1 MSKYGVSLILL
12 VEDEAIIAMEEAM
25 ILRSEGY
32 EVVQAFS
39 GEEAVLIAGRR
50 NASIDM
56 ILMDIDLGS
65 GIDGTEAARQ
75 ILEFCDIPIVFL
87 SSHTEKEIVDKT
99 EKITSYGY
107 IVKNFPPII
116 LNTSIKMAHKLYLE
130 KKRVKESNDALAEMN
145 ENLKAVNSELIK
157 WRLEEEKRSKELRE
171 SDRRFRSIVEG
182 APVPIFIQTDKKFAF
197 LNHTA
202 LKLFG
207 AVDHAELIGK
217 NVFERFHPDY
227 HDKINERI
235 KKINEKGSP
244 VRDFFKQRFI
254 RLDGSEVWVETV
266 GEPVEYEGKKGAIVF
281 AREIAAASNAGDA
294 LLAEESHYDSLFENN
309 HAVML
314 LIDPESGQIYDSNPA
329 AVRFYGWTR
338 EEICRMKISEIN
350 TLSIEE
356 IKAEMN
362 LAVKLKRNHF
372 HFKHRLADGSV
383 RNVEVYS
390 GPITVKGKHLLYSIV
405 YDITE
410 RLAAEDKIKA
420 LLAEKEIIV
429 KEVHH
434 RVKNNLNTIC
444 SFLNLQSAKSTNP
457 ETHEALSEACGRVRS
472 MGILYERLSFSEYD
486 GKMRVNEYFPALI
499 RNITEAFGLGEEIL
513 IESVFDE
520 SEIKT
525 KTMFS
530 LGIIVTEL
538 VSNSIKYA
546 FSDKKYGKITV
557 RIYSDKEKFYLL
569 VSDNGSGIDEA
580 ENVSGLGMR
589 LVEMLVQQMDAKMK
603 RSNEGGTNY
612 EISFVPEP

>member
-1 MSKYGVSLILL
+1 LSNYGVSLILL

-56 ILMDIDLGS
+56 ILMDIDLGN

-75 ILEFCDIPIVFL
+75 ILEFCDIPVVFL

-130 KKRVKESNDALAEMN
+130 KKRVKESNYALAEMN

-207 AVDHAELIGK
+207 ADDQADLIGK
-217 NVFERFHPDY
+217 NVFERFHPEY

-235 KKINEKGSP
+235 KKINEKGSS

-254 RLDGSEVWVETV
+254 RLDGNEVWVETV
-266 GEPVEYEGKKGAIVF
+266 GEPVEYDGKKGAIVF
-281 AREIAAASNAGDA
+281 AREIAAASNAGDE

-314 LIDPESGQIYDSNPA
+314 LIDPESGKIYDSNPA

-410 RLAAEDKIKA
+410 RLAAEDKIKS

-429 KEVHH
+429 REVHH

-457 ETHEALSEACGRVRS
+457 ETHEALSEACSRVRS

-499 RNITEAFGLGEEIL
+499 RNISEAFGLGEEII

-546 FSDKKYGKITV
+546 FSDRKNGKITL
-557 RIYSDKEKFYLL
+557 RINSDNEAFHLL
-569 VSDNGSGIDEA
+569 VSDDGCGIDEA
-580 ENVSGLGMR
+580 KNISGLGMR
-589 LVEMLVQQMDAKMK
+589 LVEMLVQQMGAKMK
-603 RSNEGGTNY
+603 RSSEGGTSY

>member
-1 MSKYGVSLILL
+1 LSYCGVRLILL

-25 ILRSEGY
+25 ILRTEGY
-32 EVVQAFS
+32 EVIQAFS

-116 LNTSIKMAHKLYLE
+116 LNTSIKMAHKLHLE
-130 KKRVKESNDALAEMN
+130 KKRVKESNDALEEMN
-145 ENLKAVNSELIK
+145 ENLKVVNAELIK
-157 WRLEEEKRSKELRE
+157 WRLEEEKRTKELSE

-182 APVPIFIQTDKKFAF
+182 APVPIFIQTEKKFAF
-197 LNHTA
+197 LNTA
-202 LKLFG
+202 ALNLFG
-207 AVDHAELIGK
+207 AADQSELIGS
-217 NVFERFHPDY
+217 NVFDRFHPDY

-235 KKINEKGSP
+235 RTINEKGNS

-281 AREIAAASNAGDA
+281 AREITVAANADNV
-294 LLAEESHYDSLFENN
+294 LLSDENHYDSLFENN

-314 LIDPESGQIYDSNPA
+314 LIDPVSGEIYDSNPA

-338 EEICRMKISEIN
+338 EEIRGMRISEIN
-350 TLSIEE
+350 TLTIEE
-356 IKAEMN
+356 IKSEMS
-362 LAVKLKRNHF
+362 LAIRLKRNHF
-372 HFKHRLADGSV
+372 HFKHRRADGSI
-383 RNVEVYS
+383 RDVEVYS
-390 GPITVKGKHLLYSIV
+390 GPIVVKGKNLLYSIV

-410 RLAAEDKIKA
+410 RLIAEDKIKA
-420 LLAEKEIIV
+420 MLAEKEIIV

-444 SFLNLQSAKSTNP
+444 SFLNLQSSKSTNP

-499 RNITEAFGLGEEIL
+499 RNITEAFRLGEEIV

-546 FSDKKYGKITV
+546 FSDKKNGKIV
-557 RIYSDKEKFYLL
+557 IRIFSDKEEFHLL
-569 VSDNGSGIDEA
+569 VSDDGCGIDEA
-580 ENVSGLGMR
+580 VNVSGLGMR
-589 LVEMLVQQMDAKMK
+589 LVEMLVQQMGGQMK
-603 RSNEGGTNY
+603 RYSDGGTRY
-612 EISFVPEP
+612 EISFVPES

>member
-1 MSKYGVSLILL
+1 
-12 VEDEAIIAMEEAM
+12 M

-32 EVVQAFS
+32 EVIQAFS
-39 GEEAVLIAGRR
+39 GEEAVVIAGRR

-65 GIDGTEAARQ
+65 GIDGTEAAKQ
-75 ILEFCDIPIVFL
+75 ILEFCDIPVVFL

-157 WRLEEEKRSKELRE
+157 WRLEEEKRSKELKE

-197 LNHTA
+197 LNDAA

-207 AVDHAELIGK
+207 AENQSELIGN
-217 NVFERFHPDY
+217 NVFDRFHPEY
-227 HDKINERI
+227 HEKINERI
-235 KKINEKGSP
+235 KNINEKGNS

-254 RLDGSEVWVETV
+254 RLDGKEVWVETV
-266 GEPVEYEGKKGAIVF
+266 GEPVDYEGKKGAIVF
-281 AREIAAASNAGDA
+281 AREIAATSADDV
-294 LLAEESHYDSLFENN
+294 LLTKESHYDSLFENN

-314 LIDPESGQIYDSNPA
+314 LIDPISGEIYDSNPA

-338 EEICRMKISEIN
+338 EEIREMKISEIN
-350 TLSIEE
+350 TLTIEE
-356 IKAEMN
+356 IKSEMS
-362 LAVKLKRNHF
+362 LAIQLKRNHF
-372 HFKHRLADGSV
+372 HFKHRRADGSI
-383 RNVEVYS
+383 RDVEVYS
-390 GPITVKGKHLLYSIV
+390 GPIVVKGKNLLYSIV

-410 RLAAEDKIKA
+410 RLIAEDKIKS
-420 LLAEKEIIV
+420 LLSEKEIIV

-444 SFLNLQSAKSTNP
+444 SFLNLQSAKSANP
-457 ETHEALSEACGRVRS
+457 ETREALSEACGRVRS

-499 RNITEAFGLGEEIL
+499 RNITEAFGLGDEIV
-513 IESVFDE
+513 IQSVFDD

-546 FSDKKYGKITV
+546 FSDKKNGKITI
-557 RIYSDKEKFYLL
+557 RINLDNEAFHLL
-569 VSDNGSGIDEA
+569 VSDDGCGIDEA
-580 ENVSGLGMR
+580 KNISGLGMR
-589 LVEMLVQQMDAKMK
+589 LVEMLVQQMGAKMK
-603 RSNEGGTNY
+603 RSGEGGTSY
-612 EISFVPEP
+612 MISFVPES

>member
-1 MSKYGVSLILL
+1 MSYCGVRLILL

-32 EVVQAFS
+32 EVIQAFS
-39 GEEAVLIAGRR
+39 GEDAVVIAGRR

-75 ILEFCDIPIVFL
+75 ILEFCDIPVVFL

-130 KKRVKESNDALAEMN
+130 KKRVKESNDALEEMN

-157 WRLEEEKRSKELRE
+157 WRLEEEKRSKELKE

-197 LNHTA
+197 LNAAA

-207 AVDHAELIGK
+207 AEDQSVLLGK
-217 NVFERFHPDY
+217 NIFEHFHPDY
-227 HDKINERI
+227 HDKIKERI
-235 KKINEKGSP
+235 KRINENGNS

-254 RLDGSEVWVETV
+254 RLDGKEVWVETV
-266 GEPVEYEGKKGAIVF
+266 GEPVEYDGKKGAIVF
-281 AREIAAASNAGDA
+281 AREIAAAATADDV
-294 LLAEESHYDSLFENN
+294 LLTKESYYDSLFENN

-314 LIDPESGQIYDSNPA
+314 LIDPASGEIYDSNPA

-338 EEICRMKISEIN
+338 EEIREMKISEIN
-350 TLSIEE
+350 TLTIEE
-356 IKAEMN
+356 IKSEMDS
-362 LAVKLKRNHF
+362 AIKLKRNHF
-372 HFKHRLADGSV
+372 HFKHRRADGSI
-383 RNVEVYS
+383 RDVEVYS
-390 GPITVKGKHLLYSIV
+390 GPIVVKGKHLLYSIV

-410 RLAAEDKIKA
+410 RLIAEDKIKS
-420 LLAEKEIIV
+420 LLSEKEIIV

-444 SFLNLQSAKSTNP
+444 SFLNLQSAKSPNP
-457 ETHEALSEACGRVRS
+457 ETREALSEACGRVRS

-499 RNITEAFGLGEEIL
+499 RNITEAFGLGEEIV
-513 IESVFDE
+513 IQSVFDD

-546 FSDKKYGKITV
+546 FSDKKNGKIT
-557 RIYSDKEKFYLL
+557 IKINSDNEVFHLL
-569 VSDNGSGIDEA
+569 VSDDGCGIDEA
-580 ENVSGLGMR
+580 INISGLGMR
-589 LVEMLVQQMDAKMK
+589 LVEMLVQQMGAKMK
-603 RSNEGGTNY
+603 RSGEGGTSY
-612 EISFVPEP
+612 EISFVPES

>member
-1 MSKYGVSLILL
+1 LSYCGVRLILL

-32 EVVQAFS
+32 EVIQAFS
-39 GEEAVLIAGRR
+39 GEEAVVIAGRR

-75 ILEFCDIPIVFL
+75 ILEFCDIPVVFL

-145 ENLKAVNSELIK
+145 ENLKAVNNELIK
-157 WRLEEEKRSKELRE
+157 WRLEEEKRSKELKE
-171 SDRRFRSIVEG
+171 SDKRFRSIVEG
-182 APVPIFIQTDKKFAF
+182 APVPIFIQTEKKFAF
-197 LNHTA
+197 LNTA
-202 LKLFG
+202 ALNLFG
-207 AVDHAELIGK
+207 AENQSELIGN
-217 NVFERFHPDY
+217 NVFDRFHPDY

-235 KKINEKGSP
+235 RTINEKGNS

-266 GEPVEYEGKKGAIVF
+266 GEPVEYDGKKGAIVF
-281 AREIAAASNAGDA
+281 AREIAAAANPEDSVLSDEN
-294 LLAEESHYDSLFENN
+294 HYDSLFENN

-314 LIDPESGQIYDSNPA
+314 LIDPASAEIYDSNPA
-329 AVRFYGWTR
+329 AVHFYGWTR
-338 EEICRMKISEIN
+338 EEIRGMRISEIN
-350 TLSIEE
+350 TLTIEE
-356 IKAEMN
+356 IKSEMS
-362 LAVKLKRNHF
+362 LAIQLKRNHF
-372 HFKHRLADGSV
+372 HFKHRRADGSI
-383 RNVEVYS
+383 RDVEVYS
-390 GPITVKGKHLLYSIV
+390 GPIVVKGKNLLYSIV

-410 RLAAEDKIKA
+410 RLIAEDKIKS

-444 SFLNLQSAKSTNP
+444 SFLNLQSSKSTNP

-499 RNITEAFGLGEEIL
+499 RNITEAFRLGEEIV

-546 FSDKKYGKITV
+546 FPDKKNGKITI
-557 RIYSDKEKFYLL
+557 RINSDNEVFHLL
-569 VSDNGSGIDEA
+569 VSDDGCGIDETN
-580 ENVSGLGMR
+580 NVSGLGMR
-589 LVEMLVQQMDAKMK
+589 LVEMLVQQMGGHMK
-603 RSNEGGTNY
+603 RYSDGGTKY
-612 EISFVPEP
+612 EISFVPES

>member
-1 MSKYGVSLILL
+1 MSNCGVRLILL

-39 GEEAVLIAGRR
+39 GEEAVAIAGRR

-87 SSHTEKEIVDKT
+87 SSHTEKAIVDKT

-197 LNHTA
+197 LNDAA

-207 AVDHAELIGK
+207 ADDRTELIGK

-235 KKINEKGSP
+235 KKINEKESS

-266 GEPVEYEGKKGAIVF
+266 GEPVEYDGKKGAIVF
-281 AREIAAASNAGDA
+281 AREIAIASNAGDVLMA
-294 LLAEESHYDSLFENN
+294 AESHYDSLFENN

-314 LIDPESGQIYDSNPA
+314 LIDPETGEIYDSNPA

-338 EEICRMKISEIN
+338 EEIRRMKISEIN

-356 IKAEMN
+356 IKSEMN
-362 LAVKLKRNHF
+362 LAIKLKRNHF

-383 RNVEVYS
+383 RDVEVYS
-390 GPITVKGKHLLYSIV
+390 GPITVKEKHLLYSIV

-410 RLAAEDKIKA
+410 RLSAEDKIKA

-499 RNITEAFGLGEEIL
+499 RNITEAFGLGEEIS

-546 FSDKKYGKITV
+546 FSDKKYGKITI
-557 RIYSDKEKFYLL
+557 RIYSEKEIFYLL
-569 VSDNGSGIDEA
+569 VSDNGCGIDEA

>member
-1 MSKYGVSLILL
+1 LSNYGVSLILL

-56 ILMDIDLGS
+56 ILMDIDLGN

-75 ILEFCDIPIVFL
+75 ILEFCDIPVVFL

-157 WRLEEEKRSKELRE
+157 WRLEEEKRSKELKE

-197 LNHTA
+197 LNDAA

-207 AVDHAELIGK
+207 ADDQADLIGK

-235 KKINEKGSP
+235 KKINEKGSS

-254 RLDGSEVWVETV
+254 RLDGNEVWVETV
-266 GEPVEYEGKKGAIVF
+266 GEPVEYDGKKGAIVF
-281 AREIAAASNAGDA
+281 AREIAAASNAGDE

-314 LIDPESGQIYDSNPA
+314 LIDPESGKIYDSNPA

-410 RLAAEDKIKA
+410 RLAAEDKIKS

-429 KEVHH
+429 REVHH

-457 ETHEALSEACGRVRS
+457 ETHEALSEACSRVRS

-499 RNITEAFGLGEEIL
+499 RNISEAFGLGEEII

-546 FSDKKYGKITV
+546 FSDRKNGKITL
-557 RIYSDKEKFYLL
+557 RINSDNEAFHLL
-569 VSDNGSGIDEA
+569 VSDDGCGIDEA
-580 ENVSGLGMR
+580 KNISGLGMR
-589 LVEMLVQQMDAKMK
+589 LVEMLVQQMGAKMK
-603 RSNEGGTNY
+603 RSSEGGTSY

>member
-1 MSKYGVSLILL
+1 
-12 VEDEAIIAMEEAM
+12 
-25 ILRSEGY
+25 
-32 EVVQAFS
+32 
-39 GEEAVLIAGRR
+39 
-50 NASIDM
+50 
-56 ILMDIDLGS
+56 
-65 GIDGTEAARQ
+65 
-75 ILEFCDIPIVFL
+75 
-87 SSHTEKEIVDKT
+87 
-99 EKITSYGY
+99 
-107 IVKNFPPII
+107 
-116 LNTSIKMAHKLYLE
+116 MAHKLYLE

-197 LNHTA
+197 LNDAA

-207 AVDHAELIGK
+207 ADDRTELIGK

-235 KKINEKGSP
+235 KKINEKESS

-266 GEPVEYEGKKGAIVF
+266 GEPVEYDGKKGAIVF
-281 AREIAAASNAGDA
+281 AREIAIASNAGDVLIA
-294 LLAEESHYDSLFENN
+294 AESHYDSLFENN

-314 LIDPESGQIYDSNPA
+314 LINPETGEIYDSNPA

-338 EEICRMKISEIN
+338 EEIRRMKISEIN

-356 IKAEMN
+356 IKSEMN
-362 LAVKLKRNHF
+362 LAIKLKRNHF

-383 RNVEVYS
+383 RDVEVYS

-429 KEVHH
+429 REVHH

-499 RNITEAFGLGEEIL
+499 RNITEAFGLGEEIS

-546 FSDKKYGKITV
+546 FSDKKYGKITI
-557 RIYSDKEKFYLL
+557 RIYSEKEIFYLL
-569 VSDNGSGIDEA
+569 VSDNGCGIDEA

>member
-1 MSKYGVSLILL
+1 MNPSCLRLILL

-25 ILRSEGY
+25 TLQSEGY
-32 EVVQAFS
+32 EVIQAFS
-39 GEEAVLIAGRR
+39 GEEAVLIAGKR

-116 LNTSIKMAHKLYLE
+116 LNTSIKMAHKLFLE
-130 KKRVKESNDALAEMN
+130 KKRVKESNAALEEMN
-145 ENLKAVNSELIK
+145 ENLKVVNRELVK
-157 WRLEEEKRSKELRE
+157 WRLEEEKRTKELRE
-171 SDRRFRSIVEG
+171 SEKRFRSIVEG

-197 LNHTA
+197 LNDAA

-207 AVDHAELIGK
+207 SKDPSEIIGT

-227 HDKINERI
+227 HEKIKERI
-235 KKINEKGSP
+235 RTINEKGSS
-244 VRDFFKQRFI
+244 VRDFLKQRFI
-254 RLDGSEVWVETV
+254 RMDGGEIWVETV
-266 GEPVEYEGKKGAIVF
+266 GEPIEYEGKKGAIVF
-281 AREIAAASNAGDA
+281 AREIAVVSNADEA
-294 LLAEESHYDSLFENN
+294 FLSDESHYDSLFENN

-314 LIDPESGQIYDSNPA
+314 LIQAENGEIYDSNPA
-329 AVRFYGWTR
+329 AERFYGWTR
-338 EEICRMKISEIN
+338 EEIRGMKISEIN
-350 TLSIEE
+350 TLTIEE
-356 IKAEMN
+356 IKSEMS
-362 LAVKLKRNHF
+362 LAVKLKLNHF
-372 HFKHRLADGSV
+372 HFKHRRADGSV
-383 RNVEVYS
+383 RDVEVYS

-410 RLAAEDKIKA
+410 RLLAEDKIKS
-420 LLAEKEIIV
+420 LLSEKEMIV

-444 SFLNLQSAKSTNP
+444 SFLNLQSAKSNNA
-457 ETHEALSEACGRVRS
+457 ETQEALAEACGRVRS

-486 GKMRVNEYFPALI
+486 GKMRVDEYFPALI
-499 RNITEAFGLGEEIL
+499 RNIAEAFIVGDEVE
-513 IESVFDE
+513 IESFFDE
-520 SEIKT
+520 SEIKA

-538 VSNSIKYA
+538 VSNSFKYA
-546 FSDKKYGKITV
+546 FYGMKRGKITI
-557 RIYSDKEKFYLL
+557 RIFSENEKMRLL
-569 VSDNGSGIDEA
+569 ITDDGCGIDEA
-580 ENVSGLGMR
+580 SSVNGLGMR
-589 LVEMLVQQMDAKMK
+589 LVEMLVQQIGGKMK
-603 RSNEGGTNY
+603 RTNGNGTKY
-612 EISFVPEP
+612 EICFVPEV

>member
-1 MSKYGVSLILL
+1 LSNYGVSLILL

-130 KKRVKESNDALAEMN
+130 KKRVKESNYALAEMN

-329 AVRFYGWTR
+329 AERFYGWTR
-338 EEICRMKISEIN
+338 EEIRTMKISEIN

-356 IKAEMN
+356 IRTEMN

-410 RLAAEDKIKA
+410 RLAAEDKIKS

-429 KEVHH
+429 REVHH

-444 SFLNLQSAKSTNP
+444 SSPLQS
-457 ETHEALSEACGRVRS
+457 RS
-472 MGILYERLSFSEYD
+472 AI
-486 GKMRVNEYFPALI
+486 N
-499 RNITEAFGLGEEIL
+499 
-513 IESVFDE
+513 
-520 SEIKT
+520 
-525 KTMFS
+525 
-530 LGIIVTEL
+530 
-538 VSNSIKYA
+538 
-546 FSDKKYGKITV
+546 
-557 RIYSDKEKFYLL
+557 
-569 VSDNGSGIDEA
+569 
-580 ENVSGLGMR
+580 
-589 LVEMLVQQMDAKMK
+589 
-603 RSNEGGTNY
+603 
-612 EISFVPEP
+612 

>member
-1 MSKYGVSLILL
+1 LSYCGVRLILL

-32 EVVQAFS
+32 EVIQAFS
-39 GEEAVLIAGRR
+39 GEDAVVIAGRR

-75 ILEFCDIPIVFL
+75 ILEFCDIPVVFL

-130 KKRVKESNDALAEMN
+130 KKRVKESNDALEEMN

-157 WRLEEEKRSKELRE
+157 WRLEEEKRSKELKE

-197 LNHTA
+197 LNAAA

-207 AVDHAELIGK
+207 AEDQSVLLGK
-217 NVFERFHPDY
+217 NIFEHFHPDY
-227 HDKINERI
+227 HDKIKERI
-235 KKINEKGSP
+235 KRINENGNS

-254 RLDGSEVWVETV
+254 RLDGKEVWVETV
-266 GEPVEYEGKKGAIVF
+266 GEPVEYDGKKGAIVF
-281 AREIAAASNAGDA
+281 AREIAAAATADDV
-294 LLAEESHYDSLFENN
+294 LLTKESHYDSLFENN

-314 LIDPESGQIYDSNPA
+314 LIDPASGEIYDSNPA

-338 EEICRMKISEIN
+338 EEIREMKISEIN
-350 TLSIEE
+350 TLTIEE
-356 IKAEMN
+356 IKSEMDS
-362 LAVKLKRNHF
+362 AIKLKRNHF
-372 HFKHRLADGSV
+372 HFKHRRADGSI
-383 RNVEVYS
+383 RDVEVYS
-390 GPITVKGKHLLYSIV
+390 GPIVVKGKHLLYSIV

-410 RLAAEDKIKA
+410 RLIAEDKIKS
-420 LLAEKEIIV
+420 LLSEKEIIV

-444 SFLNLQSAKSTNP
+444 SFLNLQSAKSPNP
-457 ETHEALSEACGRVRS
+457 ETREALSEACGRVRS

-499 RNITEAFGLGEEIL
+499 RNITEAFGLGEEIV
-513 IESVFDE
+513 IQSVFDD

-557 RIYSDKEKFYLL
+557 RIYSDKEVFYLL
-569 VSDNGSGIDEA
+569 VSDNGCGIDETK
-580 ENVSGLGMR
+580 NVSGLGMR
-589 LVEMLVQQMDAKMK
+589 LVEMLVQQMGAKIK
-603 RSNEGGTNY
+603 RSNESGTNY
-612 EISFVPEP
+612 EISFVPES

>member
-1 MSKYGVSLILL
+1 
-12 VEDEAIIAMEEAM
+12 MEEAM

-39 GEEAVLIAGRR
+39 GEEAVAIAGRR

-87 SSHTEKEIVDKT
+87 SSHTEKAIVDKT

-197 LNHTA
+197 LNDAA

-207 AVDHAELIGK
+207 ADDRTELIGK

-235 KKINEKGSP
+235 KKINEKESS

-266 GEPVEYEGKKGAIVF
+266 GEPVEYDGKKGAIVF
-281 AREIAAASNAGDA
+281 AREIAIASNAGDVLIA
-294 LLAEESHYDSLFENN
+294 AESHYDSLFENN

-314 LIDPESGQIYDSNPA
+314 LINPETGEIYDSNPA

-338 EEICRMKISEIN
+338 EEIRRMKISEIN

-356 IKAEMN
+356 IKSEMN
-362 LAVKLKRNHF
+362 LAIKLKRNHF

-383 RNVEVYS
+383 RDVEVYS

-410 RLAAEDKIKA
+410 RLSAEDKIKA

-429 KEVHH
+429 REVHH

-499 RNITEAFGLGEEIL
+499 RNITEAFGLGEEIS

-546 FSDKKYGKITV
+546 FSDKKYGKITI
-557 RIYSDKEKFYLL
+557 RIYSEKEIFYLL
-569 VSDNGSGIDEA
+569 VSDNGCGIDEA

>member
-1 MSKYGVSLILL
+1 MSNYGVQLILL

-75 ILEFCDIPIVFL
+75 ILEFCDIPVVFL

-130 KKRVKESNDALAEMN
+130 KKRVKESNYALAEMN

-207 AVDHAELIGK
+207 ADDQADLIGK
-217 NVFERFHPDY
+217 NVFERFHPEY

-235 KKINEKGSP
+235 KKINEKGSS

-254 RLDGSEVWVETV
+254 RLDGNEVWVETV
-266 GEPVEYEGKKGAIVF
+266 GEPVEYDGKKGAIVF
-281 AREIAAASNAGDA
+281 AREIAAASNAGDE
-294 LLAEESHYDSLFENN
+294 LLAEENHYDSLFENN
-309 HAVML
+309 HAIML
-314 LIDPESGQIYDSNPA
+314 LIDPASGEIYDSNPA

-410 RLAAEDKIKA
+410 RLAAEDKIKS

-429 KEVHH
+429 REVHH

-457 ETHEALSEACGRVRS
+457 ETHEALSEACSRVRS

-499 RNITEAFGLGEEIL
+499 RNISEAFGLGEEII

-557 RIYSDKEKFYLL
+557 RIFSDKEVFYLL
-569 VSDNGSGIDEA
+569 VSDNGCGIDETK
-580 ENVSGLGMR
+580 NVSGLGMR
-589 LVEMLVQQMDAKMK
+589 LVEMLVQQMGAKIK
-603 RSNEGGTNY
+603 RSNESGTNY
-612 EISFVPEP
+612 EISFVPEA

>member
-1 MSKYGVSLILL
+1 
-12 VEDEAIIAMEEAM
+12 
-25 ILRSEGY
+25 
-32 EVVQAFS
+32 
-39 GEEAVLIAGRR
+39 
-50 NASIDM
+50 
-56 ILMDIDLGS
+56 
-65 GIDGTEAARQ
+65 
-75 ILEFCDIPIVFL
+75 
-87 SSHTEKEIVDKT
+87 
-99 EKITSYGY
+99 
-107 IVKNFPPII
+107 
-116 LNTSIKMAHKLYLE
+116 MAHKLYLE

-197 LNHTA
+197 LNDAA

-207 AVDHAELIGK
+207 ADDQADLIGK

-235 KKINEKGSP
+235 KKINEKGSS

-254 RLDGSEVWVETV
+254 RLDGNEVWVETV
-266 GEPVEYEGKKGAIVF
+266 GEPVEYDGKKGAIVF
-281 AREIAAASNAGDA
+281 AREIAAASNAGDE

-314 LIDPESGQIYDSNPA
+314 LIDPESGKIYDSNPA

-410 RLAAEDKIKA
+410 RLAAEDKIKS

-429 KEVHH
+429 REVHH

-457 ETHEALSEACGRVRS
+457 ETHEALSEACSRVRS

-499 RNITEAFGLGEEIL
+499 RNISEAFGLGEEII

-546 FSDKKYGKITV
+546 FSDRKNGKITL
-557 RIYSDKEKFYLL
+557 RINSDNEAFHLL
-569 VSDNGSGIDEA
+569 VSDDGCGIDEA
-580 ENVSGLGMR
+580 KNISGLGMR
-589 LVEMLVQQMDAKMK
+589 LVEMLVQQMGAKMK
-603 RSNEGGTNY
+603 RSSEGGTSY

>member
-1 MSKYGVSLILL
+1 LSKYGVSLILL

>member
-1 MSKYGVSLILL
+1 LSYCGVRLILL

-32 EVVQAFS
+32 EVIQAFS
-39 GEEAVLIAGRR
+39 GEDAVVIAGRR

-75 ILEFCDIPIVFL
+75 ILEFCDIPVVFL

-130 KKRVKESNDALAEMN
+130 KKRVKESNDALEEMN

-157 WRLEEEKRSKELRE
+157 WRLEEEKRSKELKE

-197 LNHTA
+197 LNAAA

-207 AVDHAELIGK
+207 AEDQSVLLGK
-217 NVFERFHPDY
+217 NIFEHFHPDY
-227 HDKINERI
+227 HDKIKERI
-235 KKINEKGSP
+235 KRINENGNS

-254 RLDGSEVWVETV
+254 RLDGKEVWVETV
-266 GEPVEYEGKKGAIVF
+266 GEPVEYDGKKGAIVF
-281 AREIAAASNAGDA
+281 AREIAAAATADDV
-294 LLAEESHYDSLFENN
+294 LLTKESYYDSLFENN

-314 LIDPESGQIYDSNPA
+314 LIDPASGEIYDSNPA

-338 EEICRMKISEIN
+338 EEIREMKISEIN
-350 TLSIEE
+350 TLTIEE
-356 IKAEMN
+356 IKSEMDS
-362 LAVKLKRNHF
+362 AIKLKRNHF
-372 HFKHRLADGSV
+372 HFKHRRADGSI
-383 RNVEVYS
+383 RDVEVYS
-390 GPITVKGKHLLYSIV
+390 GPIVVKGKHLLYSIV

-410 RLAAEDKIKA
+410 RLIAEDKIKS
-420 LLAEKEIIV
+420 LLSEKEIIV

-444 SFLNLQSAKSTNP
+444 SFLNLQSAKSPNP
-457 ETHEALSEACGRVRS
+457 ETREALSEACGRVRS

-486 GKMRVNEYFPALI
+486 GKMRVDEYFPALI
-499 RNITEAFGLGEEIL
+499 KNIAAAFVIGDEVE
-513 IESVFDE
+513 IESFFDD
-520 SEIKT
+520 SEIKA

-538 VSNSIKYA
+538 VSNSFKYA
-546 FSDKKYGKITV
+546 FHGMKHGKITI
-557 RIYSDKEKFYLL
+557 RIFSENEEMRLLISD
-569 VSDNGSGIDEA
+569 DGCGIDEA
-580 ENVSGLGMR
+580 SNVSGLGMR
-589 LVEMLVQQMDAKMK
+589 LVEMLVQQIGGKMK
-603 RSNEGGTNY
+603 RTNGVGTKY
-612 EISFVPEP
+612 EICFVPEV

>member
-1 MSKYGVSLILL
+1 MNPSCLRLILL
-12 VEDEAIIAMEEAM
+12 VEDEAIIAMEEA
-25 ILRSEGY
+25 ITLQSEGY
-32 EVVQAFS
+32 EVIQAYT
-39 GEEAVLIAGRR
+39 GEEAVQIAGRR

-116 LNTSIKMAHKLYLE
+116 FNTSIKMAHKLFLE
-130 KKRVKESNDALAEMN
+130 KRRVKESNAALEEMN
-145 ENLKAVNSELIK
+145 ESLKVVNRELVK
-157 WRLEEEKRSKELRE
+157 WRLEEEKRTKELNE
-171 SDRRFRSIVEG
+171 SDKRFQSIVEG
-182 APVPIFIQTDKKFAF
+182 APVPIFIQTEKKFAF
-197 LNHTA
+197 LNASA

-207 AVDHAELIGK
+207 ANDQTELIGK

-227 HDKINERI
+227 HDKIIERI
-235 KKINEKGSP
+235 KTINDKGNS
-244 VRDFFKQRFI
+244 VHDFLKQRFI

-266 GEPVEYEGKKGAIVF
+266 GEPIEFKGKNGAIVF
-281 AREIAAASNAGDA
+281 AREISAVSNADETF
-294 LLAEESHYDSLFENN
+294 LSDESHYDSLFENN

-314 LIDPESGQIYDSNPA
+314 LIQPENGEIYDANPA
-329 AVRFYGWTR
+329 AERFYGWPR
-338 EEICRMKISEIN
+338 EEIRGMKITEIN

-356 IKAEMN
+356 IKSEMN

-383 RNVEVYS
+383 RDVEVYS
-390 GPITVKGKHLLYSIV
+390 GPITVKEKHLLYSIV

-410 RLAAEDKIKA
+410 RLFAEDKIKA

-569 VSDNGSGIDEA
+569 VSGNGSGIDEA

>member
-1 MSKYGVSLILL
+1 LSYCGVRLILL

-32 EVVQAFS
+32 EVIQAFS
-39 GEEAVLIAGRR
+39 GEDAVVIAGRR

-75 ILEFCDIPIVFL
+75 ILEFCDIPVVFL

-130 KKRVKESNDALAEMN
+130 KKRVKESNDALEEMN

-157 WRLEEEKRSKELRE
+157 WRLEEEKRSKELKE

-197 LNHTA
+197 LNAAA

-207 AVDHAELIGK
+207 AEDQSVLLGK
-217 NVFERFHPDY
+217 NIFEHFHPDY
-227 HDKINERI
+227 HDKIKERI
-235 KKINEKGSP
+235 KRINENGNS

-254 RLDGSEVWVETV
+254 RLDGKEVWVETV
-266 GEPVEYEGKKGAIVF
+266 GEPVEYDGKKGAIVF
-281 AREIAAASNAGDA
+281 AREIAAAATADDV
-294 LLAEESHYDSLFENN
+294 LLTKESYYDSLFENN

-314 LIDPESGQIYDSNPA
+314 LIDPASGEIYDSNPA

-338 EEICRMKISEIN
+338 EEIREMKISEIN
-350 TLSIEE
+350 TLTIEE
-356 IKAEMN
+356 IKSEMDS
-362 LAVKLKRNHF
+362 AIKLKRNHF
-372 HFKHRLADGSV
+372 HFKHRRADGSI
-383 RNVEVYS
+383 RDVEVYS
-390 GPITVKGKHLLYSIV
+390 GPIVVKGKHLLYSIV

-410 RLAAEDKIKA
+410 RLIAEDKIKS
-420 LLAEKEIIV
+420 LLSEKEIIV

-444 SFLNLQSAKSTNP
+444 SFLNLQSAKSPNP
-457 ETHEALSEACGRVRS
+457 ETREALAEACGRVRS

-486 GKMRVNEYFPALI
+486 GKMRVDEYFPALI
-499 RNITEAFGLGEEIL
+499 KNIAAAFVIGDEVE
-513 IESVFDE
+513 IESFFDD

-557 RIYSDKEKFYLL
+557 RIYSDKEVFYLL
-569 VSDNGSGIDEA
+569 VSDNGCGIDETK
-580 ENVSGLGMR
+580 NVSGLGMR
-589 LVEMLVQQMDAKMK
+589 LVEMLVQQMGAKIK
-603 RSNEGGTNY
+603 RSNESGTNY
-612 EISFVPEP
+612 EISFVPES

>member
-1 MSKYGVSLILL
+1 MSYCGVRLILL

-32 EVVQAFS
+32 EVIQAFS
-39 GEEAVLIAGRR
+39 GEEAVVIAGRR

-75 ILEFCDIPIVFL
+75 ILEFCDIPVVFL

-145 ENLKAVNSELIK
+145 ENLKAVNNELIK
-157 WRLEEEKRSKELRE
+157 WRLEEEKRSKELKE
-171 SDRRFRSIVEG
+171 SDKRFRSIVEG
-182 APVPIFIQTDKKFAF
+182 APVPIFIQTEKKFAF
-197 LNHTA
+197 LNTA
-202 LKLFG
+202 ALNLFG
-207 AVDHAELIGK
+207 AENQSELIGN
-217 NVFERFHPDY
+217 NVFDRFHPDY

-235 KKINEKGSP
+235 RTINEKGNS

-266 GEPVEYEGKKGAIVF
+266 GEPVEYDGKKGAIVF
-281 AREIAAASNAGDA
+281 AREIAAAAHAEDS
-294 LLAEESHYDSLFENN
+294 LLSDENHYDSLFENN

-314 LIDPESGQIYDSNPA
+314 LIDPASGEIYDSNPA
-329 AVRFYGWTR
+329 AVLFYGWTR
-338 EEICRMKISEIN
+338 EEIREMRISEIN

-356 IKAEMN
+356 IKSEMS
-362 LAVKLKRNHF
+362 LAIQLKRNHF
-372 HFKHRLADGSV
+372 HFKHRLADGSI
-383 RNVEVYS
+383 RDVEVYS
-390 GPITVKGKHLLYSIV
+390 GPIVVKGKNLLYSIV

-410 RLAAEDKIKA
+410 RLIAEDKIKS

-444 SFLNLQSAKSTNP
+444 SFLNLQSSKSTNP

-499 RNITEAFGLGEEIL
+499 RNITEAFRLGEEIV

-546 FSDKKYGKITV
+546 FPDKKNGKITI
-557 RIYSDKEKFYLL
+557 RINSDNEVFHLL
-569 VSDNGSGIDEA
+569 VSDDGCGIDETN
-580 ENVSGLGMR
+580 NVSGLGMR
-589 LVEMLVQQMDAKMK
+589 LVEMLVQQMGGHMK
-603 RSNEGGTNY
+603 RYSDGGTKY
-612 EISFVPEP
+612 EISFVPES

>member
-1 MSKYGVSLILL
+1 MSYCGVRLILL

-32 EVVQAFS
+32 EVVQAYS

-87 SSHTEKEIVDKT
+87 SSHTEKEVVDKT

-116 LNTSIKMAHKLYLE
+116 LNTSIKMAHKLFLE
-130 KKRVKESNDALAEMN
+130 KKRVKESNDALEEMN

-157 WRLEEEKRSKELRE
+157 WRLEEEKRSKELKE

-197 LNHTA
+197 LNAAA

-207 AVDHAELIGK
+207 AEDQSVLLGK
-217 NVFERFHPDY
+217 NIFEHFHPDY
-227 HDKINERI
+227 HEKIKERI
-235 KKINEKGSP
+235 KRINENGNS

-254 RLDGSEVWVETV
+254 RLDGKEVWVETV
-266 GEPVEYEGKKGAIVF
+266 GEPVEYDGKKGAIVF
-281 AREIAAASNAGDA
+281 AREIAAAATADDV
-294 LLAEESHYDSLFENN
+294 LLTKESHYDSLFENN

-314 LIDPESGQIYDSNPA
+314 LIDPASGEIYDSNPA
-329 AVRFYGWTR
+329 AVLFYGWTR
-338 EEICRMKISEIN
+338 EEIREMRISEIN

-356 IKAEMN
+356 IKSEMS
-362 LAVKLKRNHF
+362 LAIQLKRNHF
-372 HFKHRLADGSV
+372 HFKHRLADGSI
-383 RNVEVYS
+383 RDVEVYS
-390 GPITVKGKHLLYSIV
+390 GPIVVKGKNLLYSIV

-410 RLAAEDKIKA
+410 RLIAEDKIKS

-444 SFLNLQSAKSTNP
+444 SFLNLQSSKSTNP

-499 RNITEAFGLGEEIL
+499 RNITEAFGLGEEIV
-513 IESVFDE
+513 IQSDFDD

-546 FSDKKYGKITV
+546 FSDKKNGIITI
-557 RIYSDKEKFYLL
+557 RINSDNEAFHLL
-569 VSDNGSGIDEA
+569 VSDDGCGIDEA
-580 ENVSGLGMR
+580 KNISGLGMR
-589 LVEMLVQQMDAKMK
+589 LVEMLVQQMGAKMK
-603 RSNEGGTNY
+603 RSSEGGTSY

>member
-1 MSKYGVSLILL
+1 LSNCGVRLILL

-32 EVVQAFS
+32 EVVQAYS

-87 SSHTEKEIVDKT
+87 SSHTEKEVVDKT

-116 LNTSIKMAHKLYLE
+116 LNTSIKMAHKLFLE
-130 KKRVKESNDALAEMN
+130 KKRVKESNDALEEMN

-157 WRLEEEKRSKELRE
+157 WRLEEEKRSKELKE

-197 LNHTA
+197 LNAAA

-207 AVDHAELIGK
+207 AEDQSVLLGK
-217 NVFERFHPDY
+217 NIFEHFHPDY
-227 HDKINERI
+227 HEKIKERI
-235 KKINEKGSP
+235 KRINENGNS

-254 RLDGSEVWVETV
+254 RLDGKEVWVETV
-266 GEPVEYEGKKGAIVF
+266 GEPVEYDGKKGAIVF
-281 AREIAAASNAGDA
+281 AREIAAAATADDV
-294 LLAEESHYDSLFENN
+294 LLTKESHYDSLFENN

-314 LIDPESGQIYDSNPA
+314 LIDPASGEIYDSNPA
-329 AVRFYGWTR
+329 AVLFYGWTR
-338 EEICRMKISEIN
+338 EEIREMRISEIN

-356 IKAEMN
+356 IKSEMS
-362 LAVKLKRNHF
+362 LAIQLKRNHF
-372 HFKHRLADGSV
+372 HFKHRLADGSI
-383 RNVEVYS
+383 RDVEVYS
-390 GPITVKGKHLLYSIV
+390 GPIVVKGKNLLYSIV

-410 RLAAEDKIKA
+410 RLIAEDKIKS

-444 SFLNLQSAKSTNP
+444 SFLNLQSSKSTNP

-499 RNITEAFGLGEEIL
+499 RNITEAFRLGEEIV

-546 FSDKKYGKITV
+546 FPDKKNGKITI
-557 RIYSDKEKFYLL
+557 RINSDNEVFHLL
-569 VSDNGSGIDEA
+569 VSDDGCGIDETN
-580 ENVSGLGMR
+580 NVSGLGMR
-589 LVEMLVQQMDAKMK
+589 LVEMLVQQMGAKMK
-603 RSNEGGTNY
+603 RSSEGGTSY

>member
-1 MSKYGVSLILL
+1 MSYCGVRLILL

-32 EVVQAFS
+32 EVIQAFS
-39 GEEAVLIAGRR
+39 GEEAVVIAGRR

-65 GIDGTEAARQ
+65 GIDGTEAAKQ
-75 ILEFCDIPIVFL
+75 ILEFCDIPVVFL

-157 WRLEEEKRSKELRE
+157 WRLEEEKRSKELKE

-197 LNHTA
+197 LNDAA

-207 AVDHAELIGK
+207 AENQSELIGN
-217 NVFERFHPDY
+217 NVFDRFHPEY
-227 HDKINERI
+227 HEKINERI
-235 KKINEKGSP
+235 KNINEKGNS

-254 RLDGSEVWVETV
+254 RLDGKEVWVETV
-266 GEPVEYEGKKGAIVF
+266 GEPVDYEGKKGAIVF
-281 AREIAAASNAGDA
+281 AREIAATSADDV
-294 LLAEESHYDSLFENN
+294 LLTKESHYDSLFENN

-314 LIDPESGQIYDSNPA
+314 LIDPISGEIYDSNPA

-338 EEICRMKISEIN
+338 EEIREMKISEIN
-350 TLSIEE
+350 TLTIEE
-356 IKAEMN
+356 IKSEMS
-362 LAVKLKRNHF
+362 LAIQLKRNHF
-372 HFKHRLADGSV
+372 HFKHRRADGSI
-383 RNVEVYS
+383 RDVEVYS
-390 GPITVKGKHLLYSIV
+390 GPIVVKGKNLLYSIV

-410 RLAAEDKIKA
+410 RLIAEDKIKS
-420 LLAEKEIIV
+420 LLSEKEIIV

-444 SFLNLQSAKSTNP
+444 SFLNLQSAKSANP
-457 ETHEALSEACGRVRS
+457 ETREALSEACGRVRS

-499 RNITEAFGLGEEIL
+499 RNITEAFGLGDEIV
-513 IESVFDE
+513 IQSVFDD

-546 FSDKKYGKITV
+546 FSDKKNGKITI
-557 RIYSDKEKFYLL
+557 RINLDNEAFHLL
-569 VSDNGSGIDEA
+569 VSDDGCGIDEA
-580 ENVSGLGMR
+580 KNISGLGMR
-589 LVEMLVQQMDAKMK
+589 LVEMLVQQMGAKMK
-603 RSNEGGTNY
+603 RSGEGGTSY
-612 EISFVPEP
+612 MISFVPES

>member
-1 MSKYGVSLILL
+1 L

-32 EVVQAFS
+32 EVVQAYS
-39 GEEAVLIAGRR
+39 GEEAVAIAGRR

-87 SSHTEKEIVDKT
+87 SSHTEKAIVDKT

-157 WRLEEEKRSKELRE
+157 WRLQEEKRSKELRE

-197 LNHTA
+197 LNDAA

-207 AVDHAELIGK
+207 ADDRTELIGK

-235 KKINEKGSP
+235 KKINEKESS

-266 GEPVEYEGKKGAIVF
+266 GEPVEYDGKKGAIVF
-281 AREIAAASNAGDA
+281 AREIAIASNAVDVLMA
-294 LLAEESHYDSLFENN
+294 AESHYDSLFENN

-314 LIDPESGQIYDSNPA
+314 LIDPESGKIYDSNPA

-338 EEICRMKISEIN
+338 EEIRRMKISEIN

-362 LAVKLKRNHF
+362 LAVELKRNHF

-383 RNVEVYS
+383 RDVEVYS
-390 GPITVKGKHLLYSIV
+390 GPIVVKGKHLLYSIV

-410 RLAAEDKIKA
+410 RLIAEDKIKS
-420 LLAEKEIIV
+420 LLSEKEIIV

-444 SFLNLQSAKSTNP
+444 SFLNLQSAKSPNP
-457 ETHEALSEACGRVRS
+457 ETREALSEACGRVRS

-499 RNITEAFGLGEEIL
+499 RNITEAFGLGEEIV
-513 IESVFDE
+513 IQSVFDD

-557 RIYSDKEKFYLL
+557 RIYSDKEVFYLL
-569 VSDNGSGIDEA
+569 VSDNGCGIDETK
-580 ENVSGLGMR
+580 NVSGLGMR
-589 LVEMLVQQMDAKMK
+589 LVEMLVQQMGAKIK
-603 RSNEGGTNY
+603 RSNESGTNY
-612 EISFVPEP
+612 EISFVPES

>member
-1 MSKYGVSLILL
+1 MSNCGVRLILL

-39 GEEAVLIAGRR
+39 GEEAVAIAGRR

-87 SSHTEKEIVDKT
+87 SSHTEKAIVDKT

-145 ENLKAVNSELIK
+145 QNLKAVNSELIK
-157 WRLEEEKRSKELRE
+157 WRLEEEKRSKELKE

-197 LNHTA
+197 LNAAA

-207 AVDHAELIGK
+207 AEDQSVLLGK
-217 NVFERFHPDY
+217 NIFEHFHPDY
-227 HDKINERI
+227 HEKIKERI
-235 KKINEKGSP
+235 KRINENGNS

-254 RLDGSEVWVETV
+254 RLDGKEVWVETV
-266 GEPVEYEGKKGAIVF
+266 GEPVEYDGKKGAIVF
-281 AREIAAASNAGDA
+281 AREIAAAATADDV
-294 LLAEESHYDSLFENN
+294 LLTKESHYDSLFENN

-314 LIDPESGQIYDSNPA
+314 LIDPASGEIYDSNPA
-329 AVRFYGWTR
+329 AVLFYGWTR
-338 EEICRMKISEIN
+338 EEIREMRISEIN

-356 IKAEMN
+356 IKSEMS
-362 LAVKLKRNHF
+362 LAIQLKRNHF
-372 HFKHRLADGSV
+372 HFKHRLADGSI
-383 RNVEVYS
+383 RDVEVYS
-390 GPITVKGKHLLYSIV
+390 GPIVVKGKNLLYSIV

-410 RLAAEDKIKA
+410 RLIAEDKIKS

-444 SFLNLQSAKSTNP
+444 SFLNLQSSKSTNP

-499 RNITEAFGLGEEIL
+499 RNITEAFRLGEEIV

-546 FSDKKYGKITV
+546 FPDKKNGKITI
-557 RIYSDKEKFYLL
+557 RINSDNEVFHLL
-569 VSDNGSGIDEA
+569 VSDDGCGIDETN
-580 ENVSGLGMR
+580 NVSGLGMR
-589 LVEMLVQQMDAKMK
+589 LVEMLVQQMGGHMK
-603 RSNEGGTNY
+603 RYSDGGTKY
-612 EISFVPEP
+612 EISFVPES

>member
-1 MSKYGVSLILL
+1 MSNYGVSLILL

-56 ILMDIDLGS
+56 ILMDIDLGN

-75 ILEFCDIPIVFL
+75 ILEFCDIPVVFL

-157 WRLEEEKRSKELRE
+157 WRLEEEKRSKELKE

-197 LNHTA
+197 LNDAA

-207 AVDHAELIGK
+207 ADDQADLIGK

-235 KKINEKGSP
+235 KKINEKGSS

-254 RLDGSEVWVETV
+254 RLDGNEVWVETV
-266 GEPVEYEGKKGAIVF
+266 GEPVEYDGKKGAIVF
-281 AREIAAASNAGDA
+281 AREIAAASNAGDE

-314 LIDPESGQIYDSNPA
+314 LIDPESGKIYDSNPA

-410 RLAAEDKIKA
+410 RLAAEDKIKS

-429 KEVHH
+429 REVHH

-457 ETHEALSEACGRVRS
+457 ETHEALSEACSRVRS

-499 RNITEAFGLGEEIL
+499 RNISEAFGLGEEII

-546 FSDKKYGKITV
+546 FSDRKNGKITL
-557 RIYSDKEKFYLL
+557 RINSDNEAFHLL
-569 VSDNGSGIDEA
+569 VSDDGCGIDEA
-580 ENVSGLGMR
+580 KNISGLGMR
-589 LVEMLVQQMDAKMK
+589 LVEMLVQQMGAKMK
-603 RSNEGGTNY
+603 RSSEGGTSY